1 VDNQRVLAACLSE
14 NALRM
19 SSNVTENVSEN
30 VPEILKEEKRPSAR
44 SERQGELDTTS

>member
-1 VDNQRVLAACLSE
+1 VKAVDNQRVLAACLSE

-19 SSNVTENVSEN
+19 KSSVTDN
-30 VPEILKEEKRPSAR
+30 VPELIREVKRPSAL